1 MAYKFNPFT
10 DTLDLVGSSDSY
22 IDGEVQYH
30 SNLPVTLGSPAVN
43 SAFLVRKGEGL
54 YFISRKPAGIW
65 VRELN
70 NGNLDDWKYAGTFSD
85 LYRDANFR
93 IINDADVSKELAFS
107 LSGITTGTTR
117 TLTAPN
123 KSGTIAL
130 TTDIPSV
137 NDIELETDGTTTITT
152 AQLPARGIA
161 YAPEGE
167 STYTVNL
174 PTPDIRQSGLTFSLK
189 TEYEEGS
196 GTVFVTVV
204 HAAVNLLTSYELDED
219 EGSIDFLWDGYAW
232 TYDTAYRLRSFPS
245 RLLQLPAASGTI
257 ARTEDFAAPPQIGS
271 TTPNSGAFTSLS
283 ANNGTLTASAPVLDL
298 SQTWNNAGVTFTGL
312 RVNVTNTASGSSSL
326 LADFQVGGT
335 SVLKIGPDGA
345 LQARTTQA
353 VHVRIG
359 SGFDGLGING
369 GLPCLRHGGIVT
381 FRASSSGNYMN
392 NVPLGWSSSLNGTSN
407 VILVPEAD
415 ATLAQR
421 NTTSPQTFRIYNTY
435 TSATNYERGFLRWSS
450 NVLQIGTEKGSVGG
464 SARNL
469 EFQTN
474 GVTRVSVA
482 AGAIAGQ
489 QTYFV
494 VGPQSATVGGDAAAQ
509 FNITSNANGGY
520 ALFRFGMVGGATG
533 ATGEFG
539 AGGSAASLFANSVFF
554 NTKGAYPLVFASNGT
569 EFMRMTSAGN
579 MGIGTTSPTAKLH
592 VVGTVLVGGTLTFS
606 DANNIAVGTT
616 TGTKIGTATTQKLG
630 FFNATPVVQQAAVA
644 DATDAATAITQLN
657 DLLARLRTLGLIAT

>member
-1 MAYKFNPFT
+1 MALNDIIVPKEAVVGVLSEVVLTPAEIGASASEPADDIFRV
-10 DTLDLVGSSDSY
+10 VGSADPTKKVAFEV
-22 IDGEVQYH
+22 DG
-30 SNLPVTLGSPAVN
+30 L
-43 SAFLVRKGEGL
+43 
-54 YFISRKPAGIW
+54 
-65 VRELN
+65 
-70 NGNLDDWKYAGTFSD
+70 
-85 LYRDANFR
+85 
-93 IINDADVSKELAFS
+93 
-107 LSGITTGTTR
+107 TTATTS
-117 TLTAPN
+117 TLTVP
-123 KSGTIAL
+123 
-130 TTDIPSV
+130 
-137 NDIELETDGTTTITT
+137 
-152 AQLPARGIA
+152 
-161 YAPEGE
+161 
-167 STYTVNL
+167 
-174 PTPDIRQSGLTFSLK
+174 
-189 TEYEEGS
+189 
-196 GTVFVTVV
+196 
-204 HAAVNLLTSYELDED
+204 
-219 EGSIDFLWDGYAW
+219 
-232 TYDTAYRLRSFPS
+232 
-245 RLLQLPAASGTI
+245 ASGTI
-257 ARTEDFAAPPQIGS
+257 ARTEDFAAPPAIGN
-271 TTPNSGAFTSLS
+271 TTPNTAAFT
-283 ANNGTLTASAPVLDL
+283 TLTASSLI
-298 SQTWNNAGVTFTGL
+298 
-312 RVNVTNTASGSSSL
+312 ASGNVASDSNLRMRSNTGQISL
-326 LADFQVGGT
+326 GGAND
-335 SVLKIGPDGA
+335 VLLYRGA
-345 LQARTTQA
+345 ANVLELR
-353 VHVRIG
+353 
-359 SGFDGLGING
+359 G
-369 GLPCLRHGGIVT
+369 G
-381 FRASSSGNYMN
+381 
-392 NVPLGWSSSLNGTSN
+392 
-407 VILVPEAD
+407 
-415 ATLAQR
+415 
-421 NTTSPQTFRIYNTY
+421 TSPQTFRIYNTY

>member
-189 TEYEEGS
+189 TEYEEGT

-204 HAAVNLLTSYELDED
+204 HAAVNLLTTYELDED
-219 EGSIDFLWDGYAW
+219 EGSIDFVWDGYAW
-232 TYDTAYRLRSFPS
+232 RYDTAYLLRSFPS
-245 RLLQLPAASGTI
+245 RVLQLPAASGTI
-257 ARTEDFAAPPQIGS
+257 ALTSDFAAPPQIGS
-271 TTPNSGAFTSLS
+271 TTPNTGAFTTLDVLTKGSSLNLRT
-283 ANNGTLTASAPVLDL
+283 NNDALAGLNTFTNI
-298 SQTWNNAGVTFTGL
+298 NNAIGL
-312 RVNVTNTASGSSSL
+312 NI
-326 LADFQVGGT
+326 GGT
-335 SVLKIGPDGA
+335 SHATLYISGTPFFALTRDTVLTWRTATNGPFSG
-345 LQARTTQA
+345 TQA
-353 VHVRIG
+353 
-359 SGFDGLGING
+359 SLYAEDQ
-369 GLPCLRHGGIVT
+369 
-381 FRASSSGNYMN
+381 
-392 NVPLGWSSSLNGTSN
+392 NV
-407 VILVPEAD
+407 
-415 ATLAQR
+415 LAQR
-421 NTTSPQTFRIYNTY
+421 ATTNPQTFRIYNTF
-435 TSATNYERGFLRWSS
+435 TDASNHERGFMRWTS

-469 EFQTN
+469 ELLVGGVVAMRFQTSTQFDLVGTLRPLN
-474 GVTRVSVA
+474 NNAYSLGFNTRRW
-482 AGAIAGQ
+482 
-489 QTYFV
+489 
-494 VGPQSATVGGDAAAQ
+494 
-509 FNITSNANGGY
+509 TSIW
-520 ALFRFGMVGGATG
+520 LT
-533 ATGEFG
+533 
-539 AGGSAASLFANSVFF
+539 NSVFF
-554 NTKGAYPLVFASNGT
+554 GDTTSASDPQIKKSGTTLQVKLADDSAFTAIAASNLVLTDNTGAETATFDAQAKLTDNRTYDLPDRSGT
-569 EFMRMTSAGN
+569 MVVSDTSAGS
-579 MGIGTTSPTAKLH
+579 GSD
-592 VVGTVLVGGTLTFS
+592 VV
-606 DANNIAVGTT
+606 NNIVSLTQAEYNA
-616 TGTKIGTATTQKLG
+616 IGS
-630 FFNATPVVQQAAVA
+630 P
-644 DATDAATAITQLN
+644 DAATLYLIT
-657 DLLARLRTLGLIAT
+657 DP

>member
-189 TEYEEGS
+189 TEYEEGT

-204 HAAVNLLTSYELDED
+204 HAAVNLLTTYELDED
-219 EGSIDFLWDGYAW
+219 EGSIDFVWDGYAW
-232 TYDTAYRLRSFPS
+232 RYDTAYLLRSFPS
-245 RLLQLPAASGTI
+245 RVLQLPAASGTI
-257 ARTEDFAAPPQIGS
+257 ALTSDFAAPPQIGS
-271 TTPNSGAFTSLS
+271 TTPNTGAFTTLDVLTKGSSLNLRT
-283 ANNGTLTASAPVLDL
+283 NNDALAGLNTFTNI
-298 SQTWNNAGVTFTGL
+298 NNAIGL
-312 RVNVTNTASGSSSL
+312 NI
-326 LADFQVGGT
+326 GGT
-335 SVLKIGPDGA
+335 SHATLYISGTPFFALTRDTVLTWRTATNGPFSG
-345 LQARTTQA
+345 TQA
-353 VHVRIG
+353 
-359 SGFDGLGING
+359 SLYAEDQ
-369 GLPCLRHGGIVT
+369 
-381 FRASSSGNYMN
+381 
-392 NVPLGWSSSLNGTSN
+392 NV
-407 VILVPEAD
+407 
-415 ATLAQR
+415 LAQR
-421 NTTSPQTFRIYNTY
+421 ATTNPQTFRIYNTF
-435 TSATNYERGFLRWSS
+435 TDASNHERGFMRWTS

-469 EFQTN
+469 ELLVGGVVAMRFQTSTQFDLVGTLRPLN
-474 GVTRVSVA
+474 NNAYSLGFNTRRW
-482 AGAIAGQ
+482 
-489 QTYFV
+489 
-494 VGPQSATVGGDAAAQ
+494 
-509 FNITSNANGGY
+509 TSIW
-520 ALFRFGMVGGATG
+520 LT
-533 ATGEFG
+533 
-539 AGGSAASLFANSVFF
+539 NSVFF
-554 NTKGAYPLVFASNGT
+554 GDTTSASDPQIKKSGTTLQVKLADDSAFTAIAAGNLVLTDNTGAETATFDAQAKLTDNRTYDLPDRSGT
-569 EFMRMTSAGN
+569 MVVSDTSAGS
-579 MGIGTTSPTAKLH
+579 GSD
-592 VVGTVLVGGTLTFS
+592 VV
-606 DANNIAVGTT
+606 NNIVSLTQAEYNA
-616 TGTKIGTATTQKLG
+616 IGS
-630 FFNATPVVQQAAVA
+630 P
-644 DATDAATAITQLN
+644 DAATLYLIT
-657 DLLARLRTLGLIAT
+657 DP